1 MTSLNKAFT
10 RRAFGAVTLSA
21 ASALALAACGQGSP
35 SAPAG
40 STVASGS
47 GAANLTKI
55 TLGVLPI
62 TDVAPI
68 YLGQKQGIFEKHG
81 LELDIQIAQGG
92 AAILPAVTT
101 GEYVIGYSNVVS
113 LLIAQDKGLPIKV
126 VFNGSSSTNKPG
138 ADVTE
143 VAAKPD
149 KGIASAKDLV
159 GKKVAVNALNN
170 FADITIRN
178 SVKKAGGDPSQLS
191 FVEIPYPQ
199 MPAAI
204 DRGDVDAAWTT
215 EPFRTQI
222 LESGGKIVASPM
234 TDMAQNFDSAFFFT
248 SQQSLTDKADVI
260 AKFRTALAESFDY
273 TNANEA
279 AFREIIQ
286 DYAKVTPDLAKKVVM
301 SKWNNKINQDAL
313 KTLGAA
319 AKEFG
324 VISKEP
330 DIAGLLAES

>member
-1 MTSLNKAFT
+1 MQNNSQAFT
-10 RRAFGAVTLSA
+10 RRAFGAISLSA
-21 ASALALAACGQGSP
+21 VSAVALAACGQGSP
-35 SAPAG
+35 SAPG
-40 STVASGS
+40 SSASSASGS
-47 GAANLTKI
+47 ANLTKI

-68 YLGQKQGIFEKHG
+68 YLGQKQGIFAKHG

-126 VFNGSSSTNKPG
+126 VHNGSSSTNKAG

-143 VAAKPD
+143 VAAKAD
-149 KGIASAKDLV
+149 KGIASPKDLV
-159 GKKVAVNALNN
+159 GKKIAVNALNN

-178 SVKKAGGDPSQLS
+178 AVKKDGGDPTKLS

-222 LESGGKIVASPM
+222 LEAGGKIVASPM
-234 TDMAQNFDSAFFFT
+234 TDMAPDFDSAFFFT

-260 AKFRTALAESFDY
+260 AKFRAALDESFDY
-273 TNANEA
+273 ANANEA

-286 DYAKVTPDLAKKVVM
+286 DYAKVTPELAKKVVM
-301 SKWNNKINQDAL
+301 SKWNKKINQDAL
-313 KTLGAA
+313 QTLGAA

-324 VISKEP
+324 VISNEP
-330 DIAGLLAES
+330 NISGLLAES